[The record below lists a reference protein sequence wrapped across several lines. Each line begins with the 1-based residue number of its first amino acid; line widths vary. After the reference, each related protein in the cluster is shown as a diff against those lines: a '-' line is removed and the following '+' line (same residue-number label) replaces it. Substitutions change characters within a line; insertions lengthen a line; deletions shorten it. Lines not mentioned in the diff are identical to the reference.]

1 MARLT
6 ARINLLERI
15 YGGHQFGH
23 WAEQFGDGRAIML
36 SETKRSTR
44 WAGAGSFI
52 SRTWPDTVFAQRR
65 RRDGALNYLIRINV
79 LRLRTSGLIF
89 TLKRR

>member
-36 SETKRSTR
+36 SETINAVGGRWEFHLKDVARHRVRAAPTPRRS
-44 WAGAGSFI
+44 
-52 SRTWPDTVFAQRR
+52 PE
-65 RRDGALNYLIRINV
+65 LPHPY
-79 LRLRTSGLIF
+79 
-89 TLKRR
+89 